1 MKKALII
8 EIETVDSCFGLSAK
22 FWNGERMELQTD
34 LKHVTNAMV
43 ELTRK
48 YGNVLFKVC
57 ER

>member
-22 FWNGERMELQTD
+22 FWKGEAVEMQTD
-34 LKHVTNAMV
+34 LKHVTNAMA

-48 YGNVLFKVC
+48 YGNVLFKVY